1 MVLPAVCQTTLNG
14 NIESLINDKGDTLI
28 VMPLEEAK
36 MLLTDLLE
44 CEVSDSLLNIYVE
57 RDSLNKEKII
67 LKDNIIEKLKLQ
79 NQNSENIIKNLED
92 IVGNK
97 DEEISLKDKTIKE
110 QKKEIK
116 KQINLKR
123 LGFIGFH
130 CITHSNINYLI
141 VNFYKILNIY

>member
-14 NIESLINDKGDTLI
+14 NIESLVNDKGDTLI

-44 CEVSDSLLNIYVE
+44 CEVTDSLLNIYVE

-67 LKDNIIEKLKLQ
+67 LKDNIIQKLKLQ
-79 NQNSENIIKNLED
+79 NQNSENIIKNLEE

-116 KQINLKR
+116 KQRNLKR
-123 LGFIGFH
+123 LGFIGS
-130 CITHSNINYLI
+130 ILLPIVTLI
-141 VNFYKILNIY
+141 ILL

>member
-1 MVLPAVCQTTLNG
+1 MVLPVVSQTTLNG
-14 NIESLINDKGDTLI
+14 NIESLVNDKGDTLI

-44 CEVSDSLLNIYVE
+44 CEVTDSLLNIYVE

-79 NQNSENIIKNLED
+79 NQNTENIIKNLEE

-123 LGFIGFH
+123 LGFIGS
-130 CITHSNINYLI
+130 IVLPILTLI
-141 VNFYKILNIY
+141 ILL

>member
-1 MVLPAVCQTTLNG
+1 MVLPAVSQTTLNG
-14 NIESLINDKGDTLI
+14 NIESLVNDKGDTLI

-44 CEVSDSLLNIYVE
+44 CEVTDSLLNIYVE

-79 NQNSENIIKNLED
+79 NQNTENIIKNLEE

-116 KQINLKR
+116 KQRNLKR
-123 LGFIGFH
+123 LGFIGS
-130 CITHSNINYLI
+130 IVLPILTLI
-141 VNFYKILNIY
+141 ILL

>member
-1 MVLPAVCQTTLNG
+1 MVLPVVSQTTLNG
-14 NIESLINDKGDTLI
+14 NIESLVNGKGDTLI

-44 CEVSDSLLNIYVE
+44 CEVTDSLLNVYVE

-79 NQNSENIIKNLED
+79 NQNSENIIKNLEE

-116 KQINLKR
+116 KQRNLKR
-123 LGFIGFH
+123 LGFIGS
-130 CITHSNINYLI
+130 ILLPIVTLI
-141 VNFYKILNIY
+141 ILL

>member
-1 MVLPAVCQTTLNG
+1 MLMVLPVVSQTTLNG
-14 NIESLINDKGDTLI
+14 NIESLVNDKGDTLI

-44 CEVSDSLLNIYVE
+44 CEVTDSLLNIYVE

-79 NQNSENIIKNLED
+79 NQNTENIIKNLEE

-116 KQINLKR
+116 KQRNLKR
-123 LGFIGFH
+123 LGFIGS
-130 CITHSNINYLI
+130 ILLPIVTLI
-141 VNFYKILNIY
+141 ILL

>member
-14 NIESLINDKGDTLI
+14 NIESLVNDKGDTLI

-44 CEVSDSLLNIYVE
+44 CEVTDSLLNIYVE

-79 NQNSENIIKNLED
+79 NQNTENIIKNLEE

-116 KQINLKR
+116 KQRNLKR
-123 LGFIGFH
+123 LGFIGS
-130 CITHSNINYLI
+130 IVLPIVILI
-141 VNFYKILNIY
+141 ALL

>member
-1 MVLPAVCQTTLNG
+1 MVLPVVSQTTLNG
-14 NIESLINDKGDTLI
+14 NIESLVNDKGDTLI

-44 CEVSDSLLNIYVE
+44 CEVTDSLLNIYVE

-79 NQNSENIIKNLED
+79 NQNTENIIKNLEE

-116 KQINLKR
+116 KQRNLKR
-123 LGFIGFH
+123 LGFIGS
-130 CITHSNINYLI
+130 IVLPILTLI
-141 VNFYKILNIY
+141 ILL

>member
-1 MVLPAVCQTTLNG
+1 MVLPAVSQTTLNG

-44 CEVSDSLLNIYVE
+44 CEVTDSLLNIYVE

-116 KQINLKR
+116 KQRNLKR
-123 LGFIGFH
+123 IGFIGS
-130 CITHSNINYLI
+130 IVLPIVTLI
-141 VNFYKILNIY
+141 ILL

>member
-14 NIESLINDKGDTLI
+14 NIESLVNDKGDTLI

-44 CEVSDSLLNIYVE
+44 CEVTDSLLNIYVE

-67 LKDNIIEKLKLQ
+67 LKDIIIQKLKLQ
-79 NQNSENIIKNLED
+79 NQNSENIIKNIEE

-116 KQINLKR
+116 KQRNLKR
-123 LGFIGFH
+123 LGFIGS
-130 CITHSNINYLI
+130 ILLPIVTLI
-141 VNFYKILNIY
+141 ILL

>member
-1 MVLPAVCQTTLNG
+1 MLMVLPVVSQTTLNG

-44 CEVSDSLLNIYVE
+44 CEVTDSLLNIYVE

-116 KQINLKR
+116 KQRNLKR
-123 LGFIGFH
+123 IGFIGS
-130 CITHSNINYLI
+130 IVLPIVTLI
-141 VNFYKILNIY
+141 ILL

>member
-14 NIESLINDKGDTLI
+14 NIESLVNDKGDTLI

-44 CEVSDSLLNIYVE
+44 CEVTDSLLNIYVE

-67 LKDNIIEKLKLQ
+67 LKDNIIQKLKLQ
-79 NQNSENIIKNLED
+79 NQNSENIIKNLEEV
-92 IVGNK
+92 VGNK

-116 KQINLKR
+116 KQRNLKR
-123 LGFIGFH
+123 LGFIGS
-130 CITHSNINYLI
+130 ILLPIVTLI
-141 VNFYKILNIY
+141 ILL

>member
-1 MVLPAVCQTTLNG
+1 MALPAVCQTTLNG

-123 LGFIGFH
+123 LGFIGS
-130 CITHSNINYLI
+130 IVLPIVTLI
-141 VNFYKILNIY
+141 ILL

>member
-14 NIESLINDKGDTLI
+14 NIESLVNDKGDTLI

-36 MLLTDLLE
+36 MLLIDLLE
-44 CEVSDSLLNIYVE
+44 CEVTDSLLNIYVE

-67 LKDNIIEKLKLQ
+67 LKDNIIQKLKIQ
-79 NQNSENIIKNLED
+79 NQNSENIIKNIEE

-116 KQINLKR
+116 KQRNLKR
-123 LGFIGFH
+123 LGIIGS
-130 CITHSNINYLI
+130 ILLPIVTLI
-141 VNFYKILNIY
+141 ILL

>member
-14 NIESLINDKGDTLI
+14 NIESLVNDKGDTLI

-36 MLLTDLLE
+36 MLLIDLLE
-44 CEVSDSLLNIYVE
+44 CEVTDSLLNIYVE

-67 LKDNIIEKLKLQ
+67 LKDNIIQKLKIQ
-79 NQNSENIIKNLED
+79 NQNSENIIKNIEE

-116 KQINLKR
+116 KQRNLKR
-123 LGFIGFH
+123 LGIIGS
-130 CITHSNINYLI
+130 ILLPIVILI
-141 VNFYKILNIY
+141 ILL

>member
-1 MVLPAVCQTTLNG
+1 MLMVLPVVSQTTLNG
-14 NIESLINDKGDTLI
+14 NIESLVNDKGDTLI

-44 CEVSDSLLNIYVE
+44 CEVTDSLLNIYVE

-79 NQNSENIIKNLED
+79 NQNTENIIKNLED

-116 KQINLKR
+116 KQRNLKR
-123 LGFIGFH
+123 LGFIGS
-130 CITHSNINYLI
+130 ILLPIVTLI
-141 VNFYKILNIY
+141 ILL

>member
-1 MVLPAVCQTTLNG
+1 MVLPVVSQTTLNG

-44 CEVSDSLLNIYVE
+44 CEVTDSLLNIYVE

-67 LKDNIIEKLKLQ
+67 LKNNIIEKLKLQ
-79 NQNSENIIKNLED
+79 NQNTENIIKNLEE

-116 KQINLKR
+116 KQRNLKR
-123 LGFIGFH
+123 LGFIGS
-130 CITHSNINYLI
+130 IVLPILTLI
-141 VNFYKILNIY
+141 ILL

>member
-44 CEVSDSLLNIYVE
+44 CEVSDSLLNIYVV

-123 LGFIGFH
+123 LGFIGS
-130 CITHSNINYLI
+130 IVLPIVTLI
-141 VNFYKILNIY
+141 ILL

>member
-14 NIESLINDKGDTLI
+14 NIESLVNDKGDTLI
-28 VMPLEEAK
+28 VMYLDDAK

-44 CEVSDSLLNIYVE
+44 CEVTDSLLNIYIE

-67 LKDNIIEKLKLQ
+67 LKDNIIQKLKLQ
-79 NQNSENIIKNLED
+79 NQNSENIIKNIEE

-116 KQINLKR
+116 KQRNLKR
-123 LGFIGFH
+123 LGFIGS
-130 CITHSNINYLI
+130 ILLPIVTLI
-141 VNFYKILNIY
+141 ILL

>member
-1 MVLPAVCQTTLNG
+1 MYL
-14 NIESLINDKGDTLI
+14 DD
-28 VMPLEEAK
+28 AK

-44 CEVSDSLLNIYVE
+44 CEVTDSLLNIYIE

-79 NQNSENIIKNLED
+79 NQNSENIIKNLEE

-116 KQINLKR
+116 KQRNLKR
-123 LGFIGFH
+123 LGFIGS
-130 CITHSNINYLI
+130 ILLPIVTLI
-141 VNFYKILNIY
+141 ILL

>member
-14 NIESLINDKGDTLI
+14 NIESLVNDKGDTLI
-28 VMPLEEAK
+28 VMYLDDAK

-44 CEVSDSLLNIYVE
+44 CEVTDSLLNIYVE

-79 NQNSENIIKNLED
+79 NQNSENIIKNLEE

-116 KQINLKR
+116 KQRNLKR
-123 LGFIGFH
+123 LGFIGS
-130 CITHSNINYLI
+130 ILLPIVTLI
-141 VNFYKILNIY
+141 ILL

>member
-14 NIESLINDKGDTLI
+14 NIESLVNDKGDTLI

-44 CEVSDSLLNIYVE
+44 CEVTDSLLNIYVE
-57 RDSLNKEKII
+57 RDSLNREKII
-67 LKDNIIEKLKLQ
+67 LKDNIIQKLKLQ
-79 NQNSENIIKNLED
+79 NQNSENIIKNLEEV
-92 IVGNK
+92 VGNK

-116 KQINLKR
+116 KQRNLKR
-123 LGFIGFH
+123 LGFIGS
-130 CITHSNINYLI
+130 ILLPIVTLI
-141 VNFYKILNIY
+141 ILL

>member
-1 MVLPAVCQTTLNG
+1 MVLPVVSQTTLNG

-44 CEVSDSLLNIYVE
+44 CEVTDSLLNIYVE

-67 LKDNIIEKLKLQ
+67 LKDNIIQKLKLQ
-79 NQNSENIIKNLED
+79 NQNSENIIKNIEE

-116 KQINLKR
+116 KQRNLKR
-123 LGFIGFH
+123 LGFIGS
-130 CITHSNINYLI
+130 ILLPIVTLI
-141 VNFYKILNIY
+141 ILL

>member
-14 NIESLINDKGDTLI
+14 NIESLVNDKGDTLI
-28 VMPLEEAK
+28 VMYLDDAK

-44 CEVSDSLLNIYVE
+44 CEVTDSLLNIYIE

-79 NQNSENIIKNLED
+79 NQNSENIIKNLEE

-116 KQINLKR
+116 KQRNLKR
-123 LGFIGFH
+123 LGFIGS
-130 CITHSNINYLI
+130 ILLPIVTLI
-141 VNFYKILNIY
+141 ILL

>member
-1 MVLPAVCQTTLNG
+1 MLMVLPVVSQTTLNG

-44 CEVSDSLLNIYVE
+44 CEVTDSLLNIYVE

-67 LKDNIIEKLKLQ
+67 LKDNIIQKLKLQ
-79 NQNSENIIKNLED
+79 NQNSENIIKNIEE

-116 KQINLKR
+116 KQRNLKR
-123 LGFIGFH
+123 LGFIGS
-130 CITHSNINYLI
+130 ILLPIVTLI
-141 VNFYKILNIY
+141 ILL

>member
-14 NIESLINDKGDTLI
+14 NIESLVNDKGDTLI

-44 CEVSDSLLNIYVE
+44 CEVTDSLLNIYVE

-79 NQNSENIIKNLED
+79 NQNTENIIKNLEE

-97 DEEISLKDKTIKE
+97 DEEITLKDKTIKE

-116 KQINLKR
+116 KQRNLKR
-123 LGFIGFH
+123 LGFIGS
-130 CITHSNINYLI
+130 IVLPIVILI
-141 VNFYKILNIY
+141 ALL

>member
-14 NIESLINDKGDTLI
+14 NIESLVNDKGDTLI

-44 CEVSDSLLNIYVE
+44 CEVTDSLLNIYVE

-79 NQNSENIIKNLED
+79 NQNTENIIKNLEE

-116 KQINLKR
+116 KQRNLKR
-123 LGFIGFH
+123 LGFIGS
-130 CITHSNINYLI
+130 IALPVVILI
-141 VNFYKILNIY
+141 ILL

>member
-1 MVLPAVCQTTLNG
+1 MVLPVVSQTTLNG

-44 CEVSDSLLNIYVE
+44 CEVTDSLLNIYVE

-67 LKDNIIEKLKLQ
+67 LKNNIIEKLKLQ
-79 NQNSENIIKNLED
+79 NQNTENIIKNLEE

-116 KQINLKR
+116 KQRNLKR
-123 LGFIGFH
+123 IGFIGS
-130 CITHSNINYLI
+130 IVLPIVTLI
-141 VNFYKILNIY
+141 ILL